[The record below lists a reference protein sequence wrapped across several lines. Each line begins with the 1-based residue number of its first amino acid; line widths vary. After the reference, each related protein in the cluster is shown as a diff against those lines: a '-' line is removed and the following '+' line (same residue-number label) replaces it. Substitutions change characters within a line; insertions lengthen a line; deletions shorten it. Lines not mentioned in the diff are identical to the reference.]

1 MPPPD
6 EWLRGLKGR
15 LAPVEQAK
23 LWALRPVMKKQGD
36 DGTNYQW
43 MALQVTLCG
52 GGHPTRQA
60 VAKFFAKVDGD
71 KKWYPG
77 KRDPGQG
84 RPEQLTKS
92 KRLAIA
98 RSAMALKRRKVEPS
112 YGNVIAQCPQASTNP
127 STGRPFSRNVINRV
141 LTSDC
146 FDNRPSKPWRFQF
159 ALTIVRPYQLRCGSR
174 C

>member
-60 VAKFFAKVDGD
+60 VAKFFAKV
-71 KKWYPG
+71 
-77 KRDPGQG
+77 
-84 RPEQLTKS
+84 E
-92 KRLAIA
+92 A
-98 RSAMALKRRKVEPS
+98 
-112 YGNVIAQCPQASTNP
+112 AQTQS
-127 STGRPFSRNVINRV
+127 
-141 LTSDC
+141 
-146 FDNRPSKPWRFQF
+146 
-159 ALTIVRPYQLRCGSR
+159 
-174 C
+174 